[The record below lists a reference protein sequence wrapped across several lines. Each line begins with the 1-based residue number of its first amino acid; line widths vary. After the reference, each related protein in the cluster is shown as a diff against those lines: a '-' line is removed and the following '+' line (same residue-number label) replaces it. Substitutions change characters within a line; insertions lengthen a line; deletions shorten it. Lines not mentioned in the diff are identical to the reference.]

1 MFDILVF
8 MFENYFH
15 AGAYPDQETLSKRLS
30 AAGFDSRD
38 ISQAL
43 TWLSGLERIG
53 KSSSRSSFTPSK
65 GFRFYT
71 EPELSTLTAEARGFL
86 LFLES
91 AGVISV
97 LQRELIIERVVA
109 LDEPAVNLDKVKL
122 IVLMVLWNQNET
134 LDSLVLD
141 ELISPN
147 QQRYLQ

>member
-8 MFENYFH
+8 LFENYFH
-15 AGAYPDQETLSKRLS
+15 AGTYPDQATLCKRLS

-43 TWLSGLERIG
+43 TWLSGLERVG
-53 KSSSRSSFTPSK
+53 CSSARSNLTPST

-71 EPELSTLTAEARGFL
+71 EPELSTLTTEARGFL
-86 LFLES
+86 LFLEC

-109 LDEPAVNLDKVKL
+109 LDEPAVDLDKVKL

-134 LDSLVLD
+134 LDSLVLE

-147 QQRYLQ
+147 QERYLQ

>member
-8 MFENYFH
+8 LFEDYFH

-43 TWLSGLERIG
+43 TWLSGLERVG
-53 KSSSRSSFTPSK
+53 KSGTRTNPNPSK

-71 EPELSTLTAEARGFL
+71 EPELIALTAEARGFL

-91 AGVISV
+91 AGVISL

-109 LDEPAVNLDKVKL
+109 LEEPAVDLEKVKL

-134 LDSLVLD
+134 LDSLVLE

-147 QQRYLQ
+147 QERYLQ

>member
-8 MFENYFH
+8 LFENYFH
-15 AGAYPDQETLSKRLS
+15 AGAYPDQETLSKRLC

-43 TWLSGLERIG
+43 TWLSGLDGVG
-53 KSSSRSSFTPSK
+53 KNGGPSNFIPSK

-71 EPELSTLTAEARGFL
+71 EPELSTLTSEARGFL
-86 LFLES
+86 YFLEGAS
-91 AGVISV
+91 VISV

-109 LDEPAVNLDKVKL
+109 LDEPAVDLDKVKL

-141 ELISPN
+141 ELVSPN
-147 QQRYLQ
+147 QERYLH

>member
-8 MFENYFH
+8 LFENYFH
-15 AGAYPDQETLSKRLS
+15 AGTYPDQATLSIRLC

-43 TWLSGLERIG
+43 TWLSGLERVG
-53 KSSSRSSFTPSK
+53 NSGTRSNFTPSK

-71 EPELSTLTAEARGFL
+71 EPELSTLTTEARGFL

-97 LQRELIIERVVA
+97 LQRDAGLFGSGRIDFSKPGT
-109 LDEPAVNLDKVKL
+109 LPAIVTGRRSKL
-122 IVLMVLWNQNET
+122 VT
-134 LDSLVLD
+134 
-141 ELISPN
+141 
-147 QQRYLQ
+147 

>member
-8 MFENYFH
+8 LFENYFH
-15 AGAYPDQETLSKRLS
+15 AGAYPDQDILSKRLS

-43 TWLSGLERIG
+43 TWLSGLDRAG
-53 KSSSRSSFTPSK
+53 KSNPRSNVIPST

-71 EPELSTLTAEARGFL
+71 EPELATLTAESRGFL
-86 LFLES
+86 MFLES

-109 LDEPAVNLDKVKL
+109 LDEPAVDLDKVKL

-134 LDSLVLD
+134 LDTLVLE

-147 QQRYLQ
+147 QERYLH

>member
-8 MFENYFH
+8 LFENYFH

-43 TWLSGLERIG
+43 IWLSGLERVG
-53 KSSSRSSFTPSK
+53 RSGTRSNSLASK

-71 EPELSTLTAEARGFL
+71 EPELITLTAEARGFL

-97 LQRELIIERVVA
+97 LQRELIIERIVA
-109 LDEPAVNLDKVKL
+109 LDEPAVDLDKVKL

-134 LDSLVLD
+134 LDSLVLE
-141 ELISPN
+141 ELISAN
-147 QQRYLQ
+147 QERYLQ

>member
-8 MFENYFH
+8 LFENYFH
-15 AGAYPDQETLSKRLS
+15 AGTYPDQDILSKRLS
-30 AAGFDSRD
+30 DAGFDSRD

-43 TWLSGLERIG
+43 SWLSGLERVG
-53 KSSSRSSFTPSK
+53 KNSSRSQSIPST

-71 EPELSTLTAEARGFL
+71 EAEITTLPTEARGFL
-86 LFLES
+86 IFLES

-97 LQRELIIERVVA
+97 LQRELIIERVLA
-109 LDEPAVNLDKVKL
+109 LDEPSVDLEKIKL

-134 LDSLVLD
+134 LDTLVLE

-147 QQRYLQ
+147 QEHYIH

>member
-8 MFENYFH
+8 LFENYFH
-15 AGAYPDQETLSKRLS
+15 AGSYPDQETLCKRLS

-53 KSSSRSSFTPSK
+53 KSSSRSNSTPSK
-65 GFRFYT
+65 GFRYYT

-122 IVLMVLWNQNET
+122 IVLMVLWNQHET

>member
-8 MFENYFH
+8 LFENYFH
-15 AGAYPDQETLSKRLS
+15 AGTYPDQATLCKRLS

-43 TWLSGLERIG
+43 TWLSGLERVG
-53 KSSSRSSFTPSK
+53 KSSTRYNFTPSK

-71 EPELSTLTAEARGFL
+71 EPELSTLTTEARGFL

-109 LDEPAVNLDKVKL
+109 LDEPAVDLDQVKL

-134 LDSLVLD
+134 LDSLVLE

-147 QQRYLQ
+147 QERYLQ